1 MKGKPSVSG
10 PKVRTPNEQ
19 LKRVKN
25 GEPKKGS
32 GSDTSPY
39 SAAHK
44 GGSKR

>member
-1 MKGKPSVSG
+1 MK
-10 PKVRTPNEQ
+10 PKTPEQQ
-19 LKRVKN
+19 LKRVSK

-44 GGSKR
+44 GGKK